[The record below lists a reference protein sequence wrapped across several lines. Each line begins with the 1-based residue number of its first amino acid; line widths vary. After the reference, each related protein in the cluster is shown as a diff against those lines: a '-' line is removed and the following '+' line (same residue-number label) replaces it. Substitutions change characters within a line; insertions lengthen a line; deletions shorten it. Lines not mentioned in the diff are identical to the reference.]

1 MHRRKLPANLF
12 MVSGGDGVDC
22 GPKRMQ
28 EVVRRKVVSVEALPL
43 TSQGP
48 DLTLLQVSLGAPDD
62 LRMHGLQESMLTF

>member
-12 MVSGGDGVDC
+12 MMSGGGGVDC

-28 EVVRRKVVSVEALPL
+28 EVVRPKAVSVEALPL

-48 DLTLLQVSLGAPDD
+48 DLTILQVSLGSPDD
-62 LRMHGLQESMLTF
+62 LRMHSLQESMFIF